1 MVIFRKRIRRSEI
14 KWGGIAIPRAK
25 KALFPNPRIPFD
37 LHDEKTIYRV
47 EVDRQFRLRFPEW
60 LRNHAQ
66 VKADDE
72 VVLLR
77 ENGTFSIRLAETM
90 NNKVV
95 SLKDL
100 LGKDIKEGRIVD
112 IQQTPGGMVAI
123 VQNTTEV
130 PLDKVL
136 AEV

>member
-1 MVIFRKRIRRSEI
+1 MVIFRKKIRRSEI
-14 KWGGIAIPRAK
+14 KWGGIAIPRVAK
-25 KALFPNPRIPFD
+25 DMFPNPRTPFD
-37 LHDEKTIYRV
+37 LHDEKTVYRV
-47 EVDRQFRLRFPEW
+47 EVDNQFRLRFPKW
-60 LRNHAQ
+60 LKSHPQ

-72 VVLLR
+72 VVLLK
-77 ENGTFSIRLAETM
+77 ENETFSMRLAGSM
-90 NNKVV
+90 INKTV

-100 LGKDIKEGRIVD
+100 LGKDIKEGKIVD
-112 IQQTPGGMVAI
+112 IQQTPGGTVAI